1 MDLSNK
7 EKFGVKT
14 TTSLL
19 DVEDAMRDM
28 GDELRRLGYDTR
40 TAVVRLD
47 SRREDD
53 GSYANR
59 ITVYVDPIDVEEK

>member
-1 MDLSNK
+1 MDLSSK
-7 EKFGVKT
+7 VKFGVKT

-28 GDELRRLGYDTR
+28 GDELRRLGFNTR

>member
-7 EKFGVKT
+7 VKFGVKT

-59 ITVYVDPIDVEEK
+59 ITVYVDPIEDAA

>member
-1 MDLSNK
+1 MDLRNK
-7 EKFGVKT
+7 VKFGVKT

-28 GDELRRLGYDTR
+28 GDELRRLGFDTR
-40 TAVVRLD
+40 SAVVRLD

-59 ITVYVDPIDVEEK
+59 ITVYVDPIE

>member
-1 MDLSNK
+1 MDLSSK
-7 EKFGVKT
+7 VKFGVKT
-14 TTSLL
+14 STSLL